1 MQVIENASEGLKRE
15 FEVKVPAAALEA
27 RVVERL
33 GEMKNRVR
41 INGFRPGK
49 VPLAHLKKLYGRSV
63 MAETIETVVRETNA
77 KIVDERGLKLA
88 MEPKVTMPEEA
99 VEVEKILDG
108 KSDLAY
114 RLALE
119 VLPKIEL
126 ADFGSITLERL
137 VAEVTE
143 AEVDA
148 AVQRF
153 AEETK
158 TYNPKGEGAKI
169 ETGDRAMINFSGKIG
184 GAPFEGGSGEDIG
197 VNIGSGTFIPGFEDQ
212 LIGMAVGETRAVN
225 VTFPSAYTSPQLAGK
240 DAEFEVTV
248 KSIDQPGTVTI
259 DDEYAKSLGLESL
272 AKLRDT
278 LKGRLQQEHASQS
291 RQKLKRKLLDQLDQL
306 HKFAGPPTLIEEEFK
321 NVWNVVE
328 NDLKTQGRTFADEGT
343 TEERAREEYHA
354 IAERRVR
361 LGLVLAEIGERN
373 SIQVT
378 DDELSRDLVE
388 RTRQFPGRE
397 QEIWDYYRKN
407 PSALASVRAPLF
419 EEKVVDFILELA
431 KVTEKPV
438 SREELYKED
447 EELTPAS

>member
-1 MQVIENASEGLKRE
+1 MQVTENVSEGLKRE

-148 AVQRF
+148 AVQKF

-158 TYNPKGEGAKI
+158 PYNPKGEGAKV

-197 VNIGSGTFIPGFEDQ
+197 VNVGSGTFIPGFEDQ
-212 LIGMAVGETRAVN
+212 LIGMAVGETKTVN

-259 DDEYAKSLGLESL
+259 DDDYAKSLGLESL
-272 AKLRDT
+272 AKLHET
-278 LKGRLQQEHASQS
+278 LKGRLAQEHAGQS

-321 NVWNVVE
+321 NVWKVVE

-343 TEERAREEYHA
+343 TEEKAREEYHA

-378 DDELSRDLVE
+378 DDELSRDIVE

-438 SREELYKED
+438 SREELYQED

>member
-1 MQVIENASEGLKRE
+1 MQVTENASDGLKRE
-15 FEVKVPAAALEA
+15 FDVKVPAAALEA

-33 GEMKNRVR
+33 GELKNRVR

-88 MEPKVTMPEEA
+88 MEPKVTMPQEQ
-99 VEVEKILDG
+99 VEVEKVLEG

-126 ADFGSITLERL
+126 ADFSQLKLERL

-143 AEVDA
+143 PEVDA

-153 AEETK
+153 AEGTK
-158 TYNPKGEGAKI
+158 PYNPKGEGAKV
-169 ETGDRAMINFSGKIG
+169 ESGDRAMINFSGKIAGTAFDG
-184 GAPFEGGSGEDIG
+184 GTGEDVG
-197 VNIGSGTFIPGFEDQ
+197 VNVGSGTFIPGFEDQ
-212 LIGMAVGETRAVN
+212 LIGMAVGETRQVK
-225 VTFPSAYTSPQLAGK
+225 VTFPASYSSAQLAGK

-248 KSIDQPGTVTI
+248 KSIDTPGTVTI
-259 DDEYAKSLGLESL
+259 DEDFAKSLGLESL
-272 AKLRDT
+272 AKLRET
-278 LKGRLQQEHASQS
+278 MKARLTQEHAAQS
-291 RQKLKRKLLDQLDQL
+291 RQKLKRKLLDQIDQL

-321 NVWNVVE
+321 NVWTVVE
-328 NDLKTQGRTFADEGT
+328 NDLKQQGRTFADEGT
-343 TEERAREEYHA
+343 TEEKAQEEYRA

-373 SIQVT
+373 SIQVS
-378 DDELSRDLVE
+378 DDELSRDIVE

-431 KVTEKPV
+431 KVTEKSV
-438 SREELYKED
+438 AREELYQDDED
-447 EELTPAS
+447 LAPAS

>member
-1 MQVIENASEGLKRE
+1 MQVTESASDGLKRE

-77 KIVDERGLKLA
+77 KIVDERGFKLA

-126 ADFGSITLERL
+126 ADFSNIKLERL
-137 VAEVTE
+137 VADVTE
-143 AEVDA
+143 PEVDA

-158 TYNPKGEGAKI
+158 PYNPKGEGAKV

-184 GAPFEGGSGEDIG
+184 GVPFEGGSGEDVG
-197 VNIGSGTFIPGFEDQ
+197 VNVGSGNFIPGFEEQ
-212 LIGMAVGETRAVN
+212 IIGMAVGETRLVK
-225 VTFPSAYTSPQLAGK
+225 VTFPTTYTSPQLAGK

-248 KSIDQPGTVTI
+248 KSIDQPGTVTV
-259 DDEYAKSLGLESL
+259 DEEFAKSLGLESL
-272 AKLRDT
+272 EKLRET
-278 LKGRLQQEHASQS
+278 LKARLQQEHTGQS

-343 TEERAREEYHA
+343 TEEKAREEYHA

-373 SIQVT
+373 AIQVT
-378 DDELSRDLVE
+378 DDELSRDIVE

-407 PSALASVRAPLF
+407 PAALASVRAPLF

-431 KVTEKPV
+431 NVSEKRV
-438 SREELYKED
+438 SREELFQED

>member
-1 MQVIENASEGLKRE
+1 MQVTENVSDGLKRE
-15 FEVKVPAAALEA
+15 FDVKVPAAALEA

-33 GEMKNRVR
+33 GELKNRVR

-63 MAETIETVVRETNA
+63 MVETIETVVREMNA

-88 MEPKVTMPEEA
+88 MEPKVTMPQEA
-99 VEVEKILDG
+99 VEVEKVLEG

-126 ADFGSITLERL
+126 ADFSNIKLERL
-137 VAEVTE
+137 VAEVTDPE
-143 AEVDA
+143 IDA
-148 AVQRF
+148 ALQKI

-158 TYNPKGEGAKI
+158 PYTPKGEGGQV
-169 ETGDRAMINFSGKIG
+169 ENGDRAMINFTGKIDG
-184 GAPFEGGSGEDIG
+184 TPFEGGSGQDVG
-197 VNIGSGTFIPGFEDQ
+197 VNVGSATFIPGFEEQ
-212 LIGMAVGETRAVN
+212 LIGMTVGETRLVK
-225 VTFPSAYTSPQLAGK
+225 VTFPSNYTSAQLAGK

-248 KSIDQPGTVTI
+248 KSIDAPGTVTI
-259 DDEYAKSLGLESL
+259 DEEFAKSLGLESL
-272 AKLRDT
+272 AKLRET
-278 LKGRLQQEHASQS
+278 LKGRLQQEHASQG

-306 HKFAGPPTLIEEEFK
+306 HQFAGPPTLIEEEFK
-321 NVWNVVE
+321 NVWTVVE
-328 NDLKTQGRTFADEGT
+328 NDLKAQGRTFADEGT
-343 TEERAREEYHA
+343 TEEKARQEYHA

-373 SIQVT
+373 SIQVS
-378 DDELSRDLVE
+378 DDELSRDIVE

-407 PSALASVRAPLF
+407 PSALASIRAPLF

-431 KVTEKPV
+431 KVTEKRV
-438 SREELYKED
+438 LREELFQED
-447 EELTPAS
+447 EELPPAS

>member
-1 MQVIENASEGLKRE
+1 MQVTENVSEGLKRE
-15 FEVKVPAAALEA
+15 FEVKVPAADLEA
-27 RVVERL
+27 RVAERL
-33 GEMKNRVR
+33 GELKNRVR

-49 VPLAHLKKLYGRSV
+49 VPIAHLKKLYGRSV

-77 KIVDERGLKLA
+77 KIVDEHGFKLA
-88 MEPKVTMPEEA
+88 MEPKVTMPQEA
-99 VEVEKILDG
+99 VEVEKVLEG

-114 RLALE
+114 QLALE

-126 ADFGSITLERL
+126 ADFSNITLERL

-143 AEVDA
+143 AEIDA
-148 AVQRF
+148 AVQKL

-158 TYNPKGEGAKI
+158 PYNRKGEGAKV
-169 ETGDRAMINFSGKIG
+169 ENGDRVMINFSGKIAG
-184 GAPFEGGSGEDIG
+184 VPFEGGSGEDVG
-197 VNIGSGTFIPGFEDQ
+197 VNVGSGTFIPGFEDQ
-212 LIGMAVGETRAVN
+212 LIGMAVGETRPVN
-225 VTFPSAYTSPQLAGK
+225 VTFPANYTSPQLAGK

-259 DDEYAKSLGLESL
+259 DEDFAKSLGLESL
-272 AKLRDT
+272 AKLRET
-278 LKGRLQQEHASQS
+278 LKARLAQEHASQS
-291 RQKLKRKLLDQLDQL
+291 RQKLKRKLLDQLDEL

-321 NVWNVVE
+321 NVWTVVE
-328 NDLKTQGRTFADEGT
+328 NDLKAQGRTFADEGT
-343 TEERAREEYHA
+343 TEEKAREEYHD

-373 SIQVT
+373 SIQVS
-378 DDELSRDLVE
+378 DDELSRELVE

-431 KVTEKPV
+431 KVTDKPV
-438 SREELYKED
+438 SREELYQED
-447 EELTPAS
+447 EDLAPAS

>member
-126 ADFGSITLERL
+126 ADFGNVTLERL

-148 AVQRF
+148 AVQKF

-158 TYNPKGEGAKI
+158 PYNPKGEGGKV

-343 TEERAREEYHA
+343 TEEKAREEYHA

-397 QEIWDYYRKN
+397 QEVWDYYRKN

>member
-1 MQVIENASEGLKRE
+1 MQVTENVSEGLKRE

-27 RVVERL
+27 RVAERL

-41 INGFRPGK
+41 LNGFRPGK

-63 MAETIETVVRETNA
+63 MAETIETVVREMNA

-88 MEPKVTMPEEA
+88 MEPKVTMPQEA
-99 VEVEKILDG
+99 VEVEKILEG

-114 RLALE
+114 QLALE

-126 ADFGSITLERL
+126 ADFSNIKLERL

-143 AEVDA
+143 PEIDA
-148 AVQRF
+148 AVQRV

-158 TYNPKGEGAKI
+158 PYTPKGEDGRV
-169 ETGDRAMINFSGKIG
+169 ENGDRAMINFSGKIAG
-184 GAPFEGGSGEDIG
+184 VPFEGGSGENVG
-197 VNIGSGTFIPGFEDQ
+197 VNVGSGTFIPGFEDQ
-212 LIGMAVGETRAVN
+212 LIGMAVGDTRLVK
-225 VTFPSAYTSPQLAGK
+225 VTFPSTYNSPQLAGQ
-240 DAEFEVTV
+240 DAEFDVTV

-259 DDEYAKSLGLESL
+259 DEEFAKSLGLESL

-278 LKGRLQQEHASQS
+278 LKGRLAQEHAGQS
-291 RQKLKRKLLDQLDQL
+291 RQKLKRKLLDQLDEL
-306 HKFAGPPTLIEEEFK
+306 HRFAGPPTLIEEEFK
-321 NVWNVVE
+321 NVWTVVE
-328 NDLKTQGRTFADEGT
+328 NDLKSQGRTFADEGT
-343 TEERAREEYHA
+343 TEEKAREEYRA

-373 SIQVT
+373 SIQVS
-378 DDELSRDLVE
+378 DDELSRDIVE

-431 KVTEKPV
+431 KVTEKQV
-438 SREELYKED
+438 AREELYQDDED
-447 EELTPAS
+447 LAPAS

>member
-1 MQVIENASEGLKRE
+1 MQVTENVSDGLRRE
-15 FEVKVPAAALEA
+15 FDVTVPAAALEA

-33 GEMKNRVR
+33 GELKDRVR

-63 MAETIETVVRETNA
+63 MVETIETVVREMNA

-88 MEPKVTMPEEA
+88 MEPKVTMPQEP
-99 VEVEKILDG
+99 VEVEKVLEG

-114 RLALE
+114 RLDLE

-126 ADFGSITLERL
+126 ADFSGIKLERL

-143 AEVDA
+143 PEIDA
-148 AVQRF
+148 AVQKV
-153 AEETK
+153 AEDAKPYT
-158 TYNPKGEGAKI
+158 PRGEGGTV
-169 ETGDRAMINFSGKIG
+169 ENGDRAMINFSGRIA
-184 GAPFEGGSGEDIG
+184 GAPFEGGSGQDVG
-197 VNIGSGTFIPGFEDQ
+197 VNVGSKTFIPGFEEQ
-212 LIGMAVGETRAVN
+212 LLGMTVGETRLVK
-225 VTFPSAYTSPQLAGK
+225 VTFPTNYTSPQLAGQ
-240 DAEFEVTV
+240 DAEFDVTV

-259 DDEYAKSLGLESL
+259 DDEFAKSLGLESL
-272 AKLRDT
+272 AKLRET
-278 LKGRLQQEHASQS
+278 LKGRLEQEHAAQS

-328 NDLKTQGRTFADEGT
+328 NDLKTQGRTFEDEGT
-343 TEERAREEYHA
+343 TEEKAREEYRA

-373 SIQVT
+373 AIQVS
-378 DDELSRDLVE
+378 DDELTRDIVE

-431 KVTEKPV
+431 KVTEKTV
-438 SREELYKED
+438 AREELYQDD

>member
-1 MQVIENASEGLKRE
+1 MQVTENVSDGLKRE
-15 FEVKVPAAALEA
+15 FDVKVPAAALEA

-33 GEMKNRVR
+33 GEMKDRVR

-63 MAETIETVVRETNA
+63 MVETIETVVREMNA

-88 MEPKVTMPEEA
+88 MEPKVTMPQEA
-99 VEVEKILDG
+99 VEVESVLEG

-126 ADFGSITLERL
+126 ADFSTIKLERL

-143 AEVDA
+143 PEIDA
-148 AVQRF
+148 ALQKI

-158 TYNPKGEGAKI
+158 PYTPKGEGGQV
-169 ETGDRAMINFSGKIG
+169 ETGDRAMINFTGKIG
-184 GAPFEGGSGEDIG
+184 GVPFEGGNGQDVG
-197 VNIGSGTFIPGFEDQ
+197 VNVGSGTFIPGFEDQ
-212 LIGMAVGETRAVN
+212 IIGMAVDETRLVK
-225 VTFPSAYTSPQLAGK
+225 VTFPTTYTNAALAGK
-240 DAEFEVTV
+240 DAEFDVTV

-259 DDEYAKSLGLESL
+259 DEEFAKSLGLESL
-272 AKLRDT
+272 AKLRET
-278 LKGRLQQEHASQS
+278 MKGRLQQEHTSQG

-321 NVWNVVE
+321 NVWTVVE
-328 NDLKTQGRTFADEGT
+328 NDLKAQGRTFADEGT
-343 TEERAREEYHA
+343 TEEKAREEYHA

-373 SIQVT
+373 SIQVS
-378 DDELSRDLVE
+378 DDELSRDIVE

-407 PSALASVRAPLF
+407 PTALASVRAPLF

-438 SREELYKED
+438 SREELFQED
-447 EELTPAS
+447 EELPPVS